1 MVLGKVQLN
10 IALEIAMSD
19 TTEIEKK
26 SLEAHVE
33 LCAERYR
40 FLENQ
45 LKNVEQ
51 KVEDLVD
58 KVSEIRDL
66 MSRMNTKR
74 YDQIVAWGGTII
86 VTLLGVTS
94 WLFVTYVFSR

>member
-1 MVLGKVQLN
+1 M
-10 IALEIAMSD
+10 AD
-19 TTEIEKK
+19 TTDIEKK

-58 KVSEIRDL
+58 KVSEVRDI

-74 YDQIVAWGGTII
+74 NDQLIAWAGTII
-86 VTLLGVTS
+86 VTLLGIMS
-94 WLFVTYVFSR
+94 WLFVTYVFNK